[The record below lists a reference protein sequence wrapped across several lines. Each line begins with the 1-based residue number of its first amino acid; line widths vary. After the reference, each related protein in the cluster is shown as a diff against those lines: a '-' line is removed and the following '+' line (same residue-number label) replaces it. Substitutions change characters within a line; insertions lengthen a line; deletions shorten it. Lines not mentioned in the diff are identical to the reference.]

1 MVLLFFVLDLRT
13 LSPPLLSQ
21 VKQCLLELANL
32 YALSAPTLN
41 LKRHNSDSS
50 LDDRI
55 GLCYLRRSA
64 VSSFD
69 EFKTAYCPRGRSF
82 NLRDFHYA
90 VHHLPSDS
98 YLPLL
103 PEDSGSF
110 LLRDVEFSS
119 ILSNEVF
126 YCAGSEEIEKK
137 VILVSSCLVAN
148 MDSKNKTTLLDAAD
162 KCISV
167 EFVFLEQKSS
177 QLSDISEK
185 MNEFR
190 GQIYELENCSFNA
203 YLPDVQVLNGLA
215 KRWLRE
221 LKENTVLLQ
230 AHFLFQ
236 RSISGSMNRICCRLC
251 DSTNQILDRVNPL
264 EAHRCLGVRRDDRD
278 GHGFEDCLFSHVKKH
293 DMELDSTDNHSTNA
307 GENGLL
313 TKASQQC
320 WKDLCHVPSTIIFN
334 IIERTSLA
342 LLSEGGD
349 RRKDRGLLPYSRRNP
364 EMKITGGTCRAA
376 SEASCLKSSASVL
389 YHPILQTGIMI
400 GRPYF
405 VIPSVVQESD
415 TAPEDSDTCQ
425 LNNRLFQGLSRALYS
440 MDQGLVCWSFCNL
453 EIMSETEFTY
463 YYILL
468 PSDSGLMLLRRLVG
482 AEEILP
488 FPDVNMN
495 DSSTTEEIDCCI
507 QQCLLDVELRD
518 YNPVQHSGGFHQK
531 LNQLVEESLQP
542 GQVAPVISTTPS
554 TSTCLDDVAVLLQPS
569 LVRNIA
575 TLPREDLVALSGRE
589 TAAVAVQTC
598 ASDQAD
604 EDDKGIASLA
614 HEWEQK
620 IVGGIPRMGSALADP
635 NLEKARAS
643 LPTSHRTLDT
653 RTSNILQR
661 LGNPELIKTKAKTH
675 KILKGFAT
683 HGNGTTNNHFS
694 VDVDAVD
701 QGSNTTS
708 NLMKPTFQRL
718 KRKQRLE

>member
-55 GLCYLRRSA
+55 GLCYLRSSA
-64 VSSFD
+64 VSSSD

-190 GQIYELENCSFNA
+190 GQICELENCSFNA

-236 RSISGSMNRICCRLC
+236 RSISGSVNRICCRLC
-251 DSTNQILDRVNPL
+251 DSTNQILDRFNPR

-278 GHGFEDCLFSHVKKH
+278 GHGFEDCLLSHVKKH
-293 DMELDSTDNHSTNA
+293 DMELDSTDNNSTSA

-342 LLSEGGD
+342 SLSE
-349 RRKDRGLLPYSRRNP
+349 
-364 EMKITGGTCRAA
+364 
-376 SEASCLKSSASVL
+376 
-389 YHPILQTGIMI
+389 GIMI

-425 LNNRLFQGLSRALYS
+425 LNNRLFQGLCRALYS

-468 PSDSGLMLLRRLVG
+468 PSDSGLMLLR
-482 AEEILP
+482 
-488 FPDVNMN
+488 
-495 DSSTTEEIDCCI
+495 
-507 QQCLLDVELRD
+507 VELRD
-518 YNPVQHSGGFHQK
+518 YNPVQHNGGFHQN

-675 KILKGFAT
+675 KILSGFAT

>member
-55 GLCYLRRSA
+55 GLCYLRSSA
-64 VSSFD
+64 VSSSD

-190 GQIYELENCSFNA
+190 GQICELENCSFNA

-236 RSISGSMNRICCRLC
+236 RSISGSVNRICCRLC
-251 DSTNQILDRVNPL
+251 DSTNQILDRFNPR

-278 GHGFEDCLFSHVKKH
+278 GHGFEDCLLSHVKKH
-293 DMELDSTDNHSTNA
+293 DMELDSTDNNSTSA

-342 LLSEGGD
+342 SLSE
-349 RRKDRGLLPYSRRNP
+349 
-364 EMKITGGTCRAA
+364 
-376 SEASCLKSSASVL
+376 
-389 YHPILQTGIMI
+389 GIMI

-425 LNNRLFQGLSRALYS
+425 LNNRLFQGLCRALYS

-518 YNPVQHSGGFHQK
+518 YNPVQHNGGFHQN

-675 KILKGFAT
+675 KILSGFAT